1 MPRMIDMIRQS
12 AVPANLMRT
21 ASRGA
26 LALPAPE
33 MLEILV
39 HLSSHPMFGAES
51 RMTLASWDETSG
63 VEVVADP
70 AAPMEVL
77 DYFLAPQNLRPAL
90 LPALLENPPVE
101 EGKIAL
107 LTQQVSR
114 DLARLFL
121 KSPRVRRSSALL
133 ELLKL
138 NQNLDMDDH
147 AELSEAIASLAQA
160 TNATGED
167 PLEEEL
173 TQYEVEHAAE
183 IAAEEGKRFE
193 LVRGDAEELDELAD
207 LLPLIDSPA
216 GGAESA
222 VPTPAPVVEQ
232 PSAATAAVVFAAHA
246 AKKSEEHERI
256 STLQK
261 IARMSVGDRVQ
272 LAMKGTKDERFILIR
287 DGSKV
292 VCLAVLESP
301 KLSNSEVEM
310 FAGMKNVQE
319 NVLRGIAAK
328 RKFIKSYAVVRA
340 LANNP
345 RVPLDLSLPLLGHL
359 LVTDLKN
366 VSMNKNVSDTLR
378 KLALK
383 MFKEKSSTRKQ

>member
-39 HLSSHPMFGAES
+39 HLSSHPMFGTES
-51 RMTLASWDETSG
+51 RMTLASWDESSA

-90 LPALLENPPVE
+90 LPALLENPSVE

-193 LVRGDAEELDELAD
+193 LVRGDA
-207 LLPLIDSPA
+207 
-216 GGAESA
+216 
-222 VPTPAPVVEQ
+222 
-232 PSAATAAVVFAAHA
+232 
-246 AKKSEEHERI
+246 
-256 STLQK
+256 
-261 IARMSVGDRVQ
+261 
-272 LAMKGTKDERFILIR
+272 
-287 DGSKV
+287 
-292 VCLAVLESP
+292 
-301 KLSNSEVEM
+301 
-310 FAGMKNVQE
+310 
-319 NVLRGIAAK
+319 
-328 RKFIKSYAVVRA
+328 
-340 LANNP
+340 
-345 RVPLDLSLPLLGHL
+345 
-359 LVTDLKN
+359 
-366 VSMNKNVSDTLR
+366 
-378 KLALK
+378 
-383 MFKEKSSTRKQ
+383 